1 MYDQAM
7 HENELADQLAK
18 AGLIFLGWPDDSLP
32 RVPGSVARYAVS
44 CGNESDRTDV
54 NLNYSDTRWKEG
66 ANSAWF
72 ELSVSAGLFGQDQEF
87 LVAITLEP
95 EMYPVPIR
103 WAWVRLAVSW
113 DIAGEGAAGP
123 LGGGRHLPE
132 FVMLSLDGEV
142 IVRGTVWQD
151 GIGFLA
157 VRNPGQSPVLRQQAE
172 SVMTWHRSRPEER
185 LAARRWLDAGA
196 A

>member
-1 MYDQAM
+1 M
-7 HENELADQLAK
+7 HESDLADQLAK
-18 AGLIFLGWPDDSLP
+18 AGLIFMGWPDDSVS

-44 CGNESDRTDV
+44 CGNESGRTDV
-54 NLNYSDTRWKEG
+54 KLNYSDARWKEG
-66 ANSAWF
+66 ANDAWF
-72 ELSVSAGLFGQDQEF
+72 DLSVSAGLFGPDHEF

-95 EMYPVPIR
+95 EVYPVPIR
-103 WAWVRLAVSW
+103 WARVRLAASW
-113 DIAGEGAAGP
+113 DIAGEGSAGL

-132 FVMLSLDGEV
+132 FVMLSLDGDV

-172 SVMTWHRSRPEER
+172 FVMTWYRSDPEDR
-185 LAARRWLDAGA
+185 LAARRWLGA
-196 A
+196 EAARHL